1 MRLLAL
7 KTLSGRRHAVGALK
21 HAQRARL
28 VDVATCVLACGVS
41 LLALDNA
48 HSSGL
53 TPAYWSSVLVTAMAS
68 TVLLIRRTSP
78 HLAVAVALLS
88 TLASDDLT
96 LLLFASYALGAYG
109 GRFRWAAIVV
119 AGLFYVATRAWVG
132 TVLTDLS
139 SVAYYTVTEVWF
151 PAAVGDL
158 MRRRRQVTGLLR
170 QRLVAV
176 ERAVDQA
183 ADLAVLEERT
193 RLAFDI
199 HDSLGYHATVL
210 TLQASALRTCP
221 DLPPEAEHRVTTM
234 EEAAR
239 GVVRDLRETLDVLR
253 GDADHARKEGPAYAQ
268 FAAALVANLN
278 AAGVDVSFHQS
289 GRARPLPHSVDE
301 ALRHCGRESLT
312 NAVKHGGGAPISL
325 QLRFLTD
332 EVELEVLNRV
342 STAASAARDA
352 GGIGLTSLRTRAAD
366 VGGRLE
372 TGVTSEGTFRVC
384 VAVPVPAQ
392 PPPP

>member
-7 KTLSGRRHAVGALK
+7 NTVSSWRRAIGALRD
-21 HAQRARL
+21 AQRARL
-28 VDVATCVLACGVS
+28 LDVATCALACGLS

-48 HSSGL
+48 HASGL
-53 TPAYWSSVLVTAMAS
+53 TPAYWSSVLVTAMAA

-78 HLAVAVALLS
+78 HLTVAVALLS

-109 GRFRWAAIVV
+109 GRFRWGAITV
-119 AGLFYVATRAWVG
+119 AGLLYISTRAWVG
-132 TVLTDLS
+132 TVLPDLS

-151 PAAVGDL
+151 PAAAGAL

-183 ADLAVLEERT
+183 ADMAVLEERT

-221 DLPPEAEHRVTTM
+221 DLPREAEQRVTIM

-253 GDADHARKEGPAYAQ
+253 GLSEHSRKDGPSYAQ

-278 AAGVDVSFHQS
+278 AAGVDVSFHLS

-312 NAVKHGGGAPISL
+312 NAVKHGGGAPIRL
-325 QLRFLTD
+325 HLRFMAD
-332 EVELEVLNRV
+332 EVQLEVRNGV
-342 STAASAARDA
+342 SPVTSMASGG
-352 GGIGLTSLRTRAAD
+352 GGIGLTSLRARAVD

-372 TGVTSEGTFRVC
+372 TGLTPEGTFRV
-384 VAVPVPAQ
+384 AVVVPIPAEAS
-392 PPPP
+392 PP